1 MPRSPAKSKPRPT
14 SEWQISRVAK
24 KAIYLGKVEAEGRTI
39 KTVEE
44 MLEFCKAAVA
54 ASHADPAT
62 LRLHVPQDMRVA
74 EIVRADGR
82 KVFDVLVSPAA

>member
-1 MPRSPAKSKPRPT
+1 M
-14 SEWQISRVAK
+14 I
-24 KAIYLGKVEAEGRTI
+24 IEGRTI

-54 ASHADPAT
+54 TSHANPSA
-62 LRLHVPQDMRVA
+62 LRLHVPQDMRVVGP
-74 EIVRADGR
+74 VRADGR

>member
-1 MPRSPAKSKPRPT
+1 M
-14 SEWQISRVAK
+14 I
-24 KAIYLGKVEAEGRTI
+24 IEGRTI

-54 ASHADPAT
+54 ATGADPSA

-74 EIVRADGR
+74 GTVRADSR

>member
-1 MPRSPAKSKPRPT
+1 M
-14 SEWQISRVAK
+14 I
-24 KAIYLGKVEAEGRTI
+24 IEGRTI

-54 ASHADPAT
+54 AAHVDPSAI
-62 LRLHVPQDMRVA
+62 RRHVPQDMRVT
-74 EIVRADGR
+74 EITRADGR